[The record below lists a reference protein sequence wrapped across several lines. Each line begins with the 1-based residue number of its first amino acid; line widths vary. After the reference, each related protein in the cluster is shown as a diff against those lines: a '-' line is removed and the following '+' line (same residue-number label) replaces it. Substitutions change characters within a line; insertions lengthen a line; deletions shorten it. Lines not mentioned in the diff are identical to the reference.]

1 MHTILAGPAMQPSPN
16 GGIAPPAIDSILSA
30 TLLAPDGFRFWRV
43 GPPLPGCST
52 ARIVAALCWIARLL
66 LGPFHGPYR
75 RRARLDAVRIVVS
88 SATRNA
94 GSYTCVSTGSAGCR
108 EITPPLAGPTPGPVN
123 PGPPA
128 GTLRTSLHILTTPT
142 AKVRPA

>member
-1 MHTILAGPAMQPSPN
+1 M
-16 GGIAPPAIDSILSA
+16 
-30 TLLAPDGFRFWRV
+30 
-43 GPPLPGCST
+43 
-52 ARIVAALCWIARLL
+52 
-66 LGPFHGPYR
+66 
-75 RRARLDAVRIVVS
+75 RIVVS

>member
-16 GGIAPPAIDSILSA
+16 GGIAPPAIESILSA
-30 TLLAPDGFRFWRV
+30 TLLAPDGV
-43 GPPLPGCST
+43 QILASGT
-52 ARIVAALCWIARLL
+52 AIA
-66 LGPFHGPYR
+66 GPFHGPYR

-108 EITPPLAGPTPGPVN
+108 EITPPSLGPRLG
-123 PGPPA
+123 
-128 GTLRTSLHILTTPT
+128 R
-142 AKVRPA
+142 

>member
-1 MHTILAGPAMQPSPN
+1 MHYPGGTGDAAQPERWNSSPCDRLHIVSHVTGAGWVQILASGTA
-16 GGIAPPAIDSILSA
+16 IA
-30 TLLAPDGFRFWRV
+30 
-43 GPPLPGCST
+43 
-52 ARIVAALCWIARLL
+52 
-66 LGPFHGPYR
+66 GPFHGPYR